1 MDKKIILIGVI
12 VFILCLG
19 AVSAAKL
26 DSKKFGDDFSIKV
39 PKGSNFVA
47 QKQNMNGT
55 DGFFNKNMSLD
66 SYMDNQ
72 NQIMILYSSFPM
84 ISEDSAD
91 MFYQMMFQ
99 NMNPGLDSC
108 YETQD
113 GDLKFLKPI
122 KKSSTNMALA
132 GFNKG
137 NKTVMVIGTDYD
149 LVYDMGK
156 TIKFS

>member
-1 MDKKIILIGVI
+1 
-12 VFILCLG
+12 
-19 AVSAAKL
+19 
-26 DSKKFGDDFSIKV
+26 
-39 PKGSNFVA
+39 
-47 QKQNMNGT
+47 
-55 DGFFNKNMSLD
+55 
-66 SYMDNQ
+66 
-72 NQIMILYSSFPM
+72 MIFYSSVPIF
-84 ISEDSAD
+84 SKDSVD
-91 MFYQMMFQ
+91 MLYQMMFQ
-99 NMNPGLDSC
+99 NLNPDLDSC

-132 GFNKG
+132 GFNQG